1 MLCYR
6 CNKYKSF
13 LQYIILSATDDSH
26 SRKIFILDSTTF
38 INTGEHLSTE
48 SYNRKTQTQVIRIEH
63 IWYTAEIH
71 FTAWF

>member
-1 MLCYR
+1 
-6 CNKYKSF
+6 
-13 LQYIILSATDDSH
+13 
-26 SRKIFILDSTTF
+26 LDSTTF